1 MIIRYRGAQHINI
14 ITLVPIQG
22 QTFAWNI
29 LSTLQS
35 RSEVAVETVH
45 VKTADADVVL
55 GAVLISARSSGAV
68 STV

>member
-1 MIIRYRGAQHINI
+1 MY
-14 ITLVPIQG
+14 PIQG

-55 GAVLISARSSGAV
+55 GAVLISARSRGAV